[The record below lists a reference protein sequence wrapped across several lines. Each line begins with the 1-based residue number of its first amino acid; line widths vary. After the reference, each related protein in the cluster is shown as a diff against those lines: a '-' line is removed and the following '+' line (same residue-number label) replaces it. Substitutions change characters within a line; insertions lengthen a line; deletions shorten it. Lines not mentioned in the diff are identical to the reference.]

1 MNRVSTMAQ
10 DRKRLLEIS
19 GLRTHFHLFTGTLR
33 AVDGIDLTLREQEIM
48 GIVGESGCG
57 KTVTAYSI
65 MRLIDPPGEIAA
77 GEMRFCGEN
86 LLEKSESEM
95 RKIRGRDIS
104 MIFQDPMTALNPLQ
118 TIHEQIDEMLRLHT
132 DMAPAA
138 RTERI
143 LGLLSEV
150 GISNPRERLKNY
162 PHQFSGGMLQRV
174 VIAIAL
180 AARPKLIIADEPTT
194 ALDVTVQAQI
204 LRLMEAVVKNHRTA
218 LILIT
223 HDLAV
228 VAGLTERVAVMY
240 CGRIVEEGPTDTVI
254 RAPKHPYTRGLL
266 ASIPRMERR
275 AVQNGKAVHL
285 PQIAGM
291 VPSLL
296 NLPPGCAFAPR
307 CPGATPRCAEAQPEM
322 TCLNDTHRVACYLY
336 DKKEGAAG

>member
-1 MNRVSTMAQ
+1 MDESRGN
-10 DRKRLLEIS
+10 LLEIR
-19 GLRTHFHLFTGTLR
+19 GLKTLFHLFAGTVR
-33 AVDGIDLTLREQEIM
+33 AVDGIDLSLREQEIM

-65 MRLIDPPGEIAA
+65 MRLIDPPGEIAS
-77 GEMRFCGEN
+77 GEMRFRGED
-86 LLEKSESEM
+86 LLKKSESEM
-95 RKIRGRDIS
+95 RKVRGRDIS

-118 TIHEQIDEMLRLHT
+118 TIHEQMDEMLRLHT
-132 DMAPAA
+132 EMNPA
-138 RTERI
+138 ERLEKVLDL
-143 LGLLSEV
+143 LGEV
-150 GISNPRERLKNY
+150 GISNPKERLKNY

-240 CGRIVEEGPTDTVI
+240 CGRIVEEGPTEVVI
-254 RAPKHPYTRGLL
+254 HRPRHPYTKGLL
-266 ASIPRMERR
+266 ASIPRMERPV
-275 AVQNGKAVHL
+275 AQSGKTLHL
-285 PQIAGM
+285 PQVPGM

-296 NLPPGCAFAPR
+296 ALPPGCAFAPR
-307 CPGATPRCAEAQPEM
+307 CTAAMPICNKFPPEM
-322 TCLNDTHRVACYLY
+322 QYLDESHRAACYLY
-336 DKKEGAAG
+336 GGGTAR

>member
-1 MNRVSTMAQ
+1 MER
-10 DRKRLLEIS
+10 DREKLLEIS
-19 GLRTHFHLFTGTLR
+19 GIKTHFHLFSGTLR
-33 AVDGIDLTLREQEIM
+33 AVDGIDLTLHEQEIM

-77 GEMRFCGEN
+77 GEMRFRGED
-86 LLEKSESEM
+86 LLKKSESEM

-118 TIHEQIDEMLRLHT
+118 TIHEQMDEMLRLHT
-132 DMAPAA
+132 DMALSA

-143 LGLLSEV
+143 LELLGEV
-150 GISNPRERLKNY
+150 GISNQSERLKNY

-204 LRLMEAVVKNHRTA
+204 LRLMEAAVKNHRTA

-240 CGRIVEEGPTDTVI
+240 CGRIVEEGPTEAVI
-254 RAPKHPYTRGLL
+254 RAPRHPYTQGLL
-266 ASIPRMERR
+266 ASIPRMVRR
-275 AVQNGKAVHL
+275 AVGNGKTIHL

-296 NLPPGCAFAPR
+296 NLPAGCAFAPR
-307 CPGATPRCAEAQPEM
+307 CPSATPRCGETPPAM
-322 TCLNDTHRVACYLY
+322 TCLDDAHRVACYLY
-336 DKKEGAAG
+336 DEREGASG

>member
-1 MNRVSTMAQ
+1 MTQNREN
-10 DRKRLLEIS
+10 LLEIR
-19 GLRTHFHLFTGTLR
+19 GLKTYFHLFAGTVR
-33 AVDGIDLTLREQEIM
+33 AVDGIDLALREQEIM

-65 MRLIDPPGEIAA
+65 MRLIDPPGKIAA
-77 GEMRFCGEN
+77 DSLLFRGED
-86 LLEKSESEM
+86 LLKKSESEM
-95 RKIRGRDIS
+95 RRIRGRDIS

-118 TIHEQIDEMLRLHT
+118 TIQEQIDEMLRLHT
-132 DMAPAA
+132 DMPATA
-138 RTERI
+138 RTDRI
-143 LGLLSEV
+143 LELLSEV

-180 AARPKLIIADEPTT
+180 AAQPKLIIADEPTT

-204 LRLMEAVVKNHRTA
+204 LRLMKAVVKNHRTA

-240 CGRIVEEGPTDTVI
+240 CARIVEEGPTEAVI
-254 RAPKHPYTRGLL
+254 HAPRHPYTKGLL
-266 ASIPRMERR
+266 DSIPRMEHKIL
-275 AVQNGKAVHL
+275 QNGKSSHL
-285 PQIAGM
+285 PQIPGM

-296 NLPPGCAFAPR
+296 NLAQGCAFAPR
-307 CPGATPRCAEAQPEM
+307 CPSAIPRCKEASPSM
-322 TCLNDTHRVACYLY
+322 TDLGMEHRVACYLY
-336 DKKEGAAG
+336 D

>member
-1 MNRVSTMAQ
+1 MSGADTMNQ
-10 DRKRLLEIS
+10 DRERLLEIS
-19 GLRTHFHLFTGTLR
+19 GLKTHFHLFAGTLR

-77 GEMRFCGEN
+77 GEMRFRGED
-86 LLEKSESEM
+86 LLAKSESEM

-118 TIHEQIDEMLRLHT
+118 TIHEQMDEMLRLHT
-132 DMAPAA
+132 DMSPAA

-143 LGLLSEV
+143 LELLGEV

-240 CGRIVEEGPTDTVI
+240 CGRIVEEGPTDAVI
-254 RAPKHPYTRGLL
+254 HAPRHPYTQGLL

-275 AVQNGKAVHL
+275 AVLNGKTVPL
-285 PQIAGM
+285 PQISGM

-296 NLPPGCAFAPR
+296 RLPAGCAFAPR
-307 CPGATPRCAEAQPEM
+307 CPGAQPRCYMAPPGM
-322 TCLNDTHRVACYLY
+322 TGLDDTRRVACYLY
-336 DKKEGAAG
+336 GGKEEEVG

>member
-1 MNRVSTMAQ
+1 MTQNREN
-10 DRKRLLEIS
+10 LLEIS
-19 GLRTHFHLFTGTLR
+19 GLKTHFNLFAGTLR

-77 GEMRFCGEN
+77 GEMRFCGED
-86 LLEKSESEM
+86 LLAKSESEM

-118 TIHEQIDEMLRLHT
+118 TIHEQMDEMLRLHT
-132 DMAPAA
+132 DMTQSA
-138 RTERI
+138 RTGRI
-143 LGLLSEV
+143 LELLGEV

-254 RAPKHPYTRGLL
+254 HAPKHPYTQGLL
-266 ASIPRMERR
+266 ASIPRMERK
-275 AVQNGKAVHL
+275 AVRDGKTVHL

-296 NLPPGCAFAPR
+296 NLPAGCAFAPR
-307 CPGATPRCAEAQPEM
+307 CPDAEARCYEAPPGM
-322 TCLNDTHRVACYLY
+322 TGLGGAHRAACYLY
-336 DKKEGAAG
+336 GRKGEATG